1 MYYLKAFSLRYQIA
15 IFYLAIGLAAFVNFL
30 WTSASTYWTSR
41 IIYGMKR
48 EHIDPSE
55 ALSRGTSRNTT
66 AVSSFRQ
73 GMRASTGPPAYP
85 TKQSSIGRPL
95 EEMSQRPRADSYAVA
110 YPKRD
115 GSWGQRPVY

>member
-1 MYYLKAFSLRYQIA
+1 
-15 IFYLAIGLAAFVNFL
+15 
-30 WTSASTYWTSR
+30 
-41 IIYGMKR
+41 MKR

-73 GMRASTGPPAYP
+73 GTRTSTGPPAYH

-95 EEMSQRPRADSYAVA
+95 EETPQRSRSDNYAVA

-115 GSWGQRPVY
+115 GSWGQKPVY